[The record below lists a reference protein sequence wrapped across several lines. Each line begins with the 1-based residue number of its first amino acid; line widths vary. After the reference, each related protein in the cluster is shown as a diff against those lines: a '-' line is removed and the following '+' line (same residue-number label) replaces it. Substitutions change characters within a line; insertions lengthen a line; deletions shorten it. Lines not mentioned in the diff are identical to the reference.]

1 MASAVH
7 GWWSGGSYAKTLPTL
22 FVSYFHGRGSR
33 TRAFK
38 TYPAQHHRAYAGAPT
53 ALLRSVTVP
62 TAAQALQ
69 HHILTARSGIRAH
82 DCWGDST
89 CWERPESGCRVQ
101 QLST

>member
-1 MASAVH
+1 VASAVH
-7 GWWSGGSYAKTLPTL
+7 GWWSGGSYDKTRTHGFL
-22 FVSYFHGRGSR
+22 SYFHGIGSK
-33 TRAFK
+33 TRAQK
-38 TYPAQHHRAYAGAPT
+38 PT